1 MRGRVSD
8 QYQLEGRV
16 KNVRYKRSTIPK
28 GGLEIPITMLMKS
41 HKASPAVFNKMKELV
56 FEYYTEPENVK
67 KSKVQSEM
75 EEQYANGDLEEFGP
89 ADDVKGSQQTGA
101 EVDV

>member
-1 MRGRVSD
+1 MRHR
-8 QYQLEGRV
+8 
-16 KNVRYKRSTIPK
+16 RSPIPK
-28 GGLEIPITMLMKS
+28 GRLEIPITMLVKR

-75 EEQYANGDLEEFGP
+75 EERYANDNLEEFGP
-89 ADDVKGSQQTGA
+89 ADDVEGSQQTGA